1 MVVISTVVAG
11 VSMLARFHES
21 ILVRTIL
28 VDRAHVVVLL
38 AERPV
43 FSMLAW
49 SKHQTAMDVVST
61 FRGHDDD
68 CGRLR
73 WNAIRNGPDHMG
85 VRSMEYS
92 EL

>member
-1 MVVISTVVAG
+1 MVVVATVVAG

-28 VDRAHVVVLL
+28 VDRAHVVVLF
-38 AERPV
+38 AELTV
-43 FSMLAW
+43 FPMLAW
-49 SKHQTAMDVVST
+49 GKRQTSMDVLSP
-61 FRGHDDD
+61 FRSDDDD

-73 WNAIRNGPDHMG
+73 WNATRNGPDHMG

-92 EL
+92 EC

>member
-1 MVVISTVVAG
+1 MVVVATVVAG

-28 VDRAHVVVLL
+28 VDRTHVVFLRAEPTVFPLL
-38 AERPV
+38 AWGKR
-43 FSMLAW
+43 
-49 SKHQTAMDVVST
+49 QTAMGVVST

-73 WNAIRNGPDHMG
+73 WNAIRNGPDHVG

-92 EL
+92 EC